1 MLYGKNGELVVL
13 KKLVHIITIVFQR
26 INIVMDA
33 YEHVKEPAD
42 KTKS

>member
-1 MLYGKNGELVVL
+1 
-13 KKLVHIITIVFQR
+13 VFQR

-42 KTKS
+42 KTKSWNFLSTSSK